1 VDLLDFLDHQIEL
14 AQYVIASPPAL
25 SHVSSGPTDPKMQ
38 PSPPFYSLERTFRT
52 LKLNHDI
59 ISFVENLQ
67 DSDRSQ
73 ETPPIITRPTNVVM
87 VHRGPETLPRIFEVS
102 SELSTLLDSMLSGE
116 LKNFI
121 HPINQEIK
129 NDLKAMGLLLS
140 DESFFREH

>member
-1 VDLLDFLDHQIEL
+1 
-14 AQYVIASPPAL
+14 
-25 SHVSSGPTDPKMQ
+25 
-38 PSPPFYSLERTFRT
+38 
-52 LKLNHDI
+52 
-59 ISFVENLQ
+59 
-67 DSDRSQ
+67 
-73 ETPPIITRPTNVVM
+73 
-87 VHRGPETLPRIFEVS
+87 VS

>member
-1 VDLLDFLDHQIEL
+1 
-14 AQYVIASPPAL
+14 
-25 SHVSSGPTDPKMQ
+25 MQ
-38 PSPPFYSLERTFRT
+38 PSPTFYSLERTFRT